1 MRIAVALFAA
11 LALAGCGST
20 WTVEDGDG
28 DGFSILE
35 GDCDDGPGGSGVGP
49 GADEVWYNGVDENCD
64 GNDADQ
70 DGDGYPAVE
79 AGGDDC
85 FDDPAGPSAD
95 YAALNGFAQ
104 PTAAEVYPGAADTWY
119 DGVDQDCAGDDDFDQ
134 DLDGYA
140 STAWAEVRSA
150 LPVSDCYDATSQAY
164 PELWPDCV
172 AEGEQV
178 IDAPLSPS
186 QVNPDVT
193 DVSYDGTDANC
204 DGLTDFD
211 VDGDG
216 YDACEECDDADASIF
231 PNDSD
236 EIWYNG
242 VDENCDGNDADQDG
256 DNYLVDGYTEPA
268 KPIHNG
274 KGTGDCWDDSASR
287 PDEMEAINGF
297 ADPDA
302 DEVHPDQSEVW
313 YDGVDQD
320 CAGDDDFDQDADGD
334 PTDDYSSRDSTPAGA
349 DCNDED
355 GTISSTAAD
364 TWYDGVDSNCDGE
377 SDYDQDGDGHDAEG
391 YGVAGADDCDDSK
404 ATVNPEMQEDCT
416 TTYDDDCDSDSN
428 TNDDDALGCAEYFDD
443 ADADGY
449 GDIDDSRCLCTDE
462 GTYTEL
468 GTTAG
473 SADCDD
479 TRALVNPGISNEDCA
494 TDYDDDCDDET
505 NTQNGDSCTTY
516 YLDADNDAYGTTTSQ
531 CWCDP
536 TGNYDV
542 TNDDDCD
549 DSRSAVNPAVSNESC
564 STSYDDD
571 CDGST
576 NERNGTGCT
585 TYYYDTD
592 SDGYGTTSS
601 QCWCSQAG
609 DYTSSYSTDC
619 DDSDANT
626 FPGAA
631 SSDST
636 TSCMTD
642 ADGDNY
648 GDSSAASPVTAGT
661 DCDDS
666 RSGVKPGASETC
678 GTSYDDDCDGSSND
692 TGAVGCTT
700 YYYDADGDTY
710 GTTTSQCT
718 CSATGDY
725 DATNDDDCDDAS
737 SADNPAAAETV
748 GNGDDDDCSGA
759 ETCYDDDDNDGYL
772 DTTADTRASTDS
784 DCSDSSEGTNSDPTT
799 DCDDADADTFPGA
812 ASNDSTSSCMNDDDG
827 DNYGDATVSGSVT
840 AGTDCDDSRSAVKP
854 GATET
859 CSTTYDDDCDSS
871 ANDTGATGCTTYYYD
886 GDNDGYGLSTSSQ
899 CTCTT
904 SGSYDVTLST
914 DCDDASS
921 SDYPGATETTGN
933 GDDEDCDGIET
944 CYDDDDNDGYLD
956 TTGDTRSSTTDTDCS
971 DSNEGTNTDATTD
984 CDDSSSSD
992 YPGATETTGNGDD
1005 EDCDGTE
1012 VCYDDDDNDGYLD
1025 TTGDTRTSTDT
1036 DCSDTNEGTNT
1047 DATTDCD
1054 DYSSSDYP
1062 GATETTGHGD
1072 DVDCDGAETCY
1083 HDDDNDGYL
1092 DTTGDTVASTDTD
1105 CSDANEGTTSDAT
1118 TDCDDTDSGDYVG
1131 ATETVGNGDD
1141 EDCDGD
1147 ETCYQD
1153 DDNDGFLD
1161 TEGDTVASTTDD
1173 DCADANEGTNT
1184 DLTTDCDDA
1193 DATAYPGATDTLA
1206 GNDGIDNDCDDYVD
1220 EDGLA
1225 SGDLVITEYMVGGS
1239 AYTAD
1244 WFEVYNASGYDITLD
1259 NFTLAL
1265 CADTDSAIADPDPL
1279 LIDCEYEVVATIEA
1293 GHTVPAGDYF
1303 VFCASSG
1310 NFSNTLT
1317 CPSGAT
1323 STNGDRWIDYD
1334 SPAYNATTRM
1344 TAVNGGITVEV
1355 GAVLMDDVFWWQ
1367 ETGNDDWPTSS
1378 SSSVQMDLSASLATT
1393 AIDDNDDY
1401 TDGVDTF
1408 WCTSNA
1414 AGVISD
1420 YSASAEEFGTPG
1432 DANEECP

>member
-11 LALAGCGST
+11 LALSGCGST

-28 DGFSILE
+28 DGFSIVD

-49 GADEVWYNGVDENCD
+49 GAEEIWYNGVDENCD

-70 DGDGYPAVE
+70 DGDGYLAVH

-85 FDDPAGPSAD
+85 FDDPAGPPEEFT
-95 YAALNGFAQ
+95 ALNGFAQ

-119 DGVDQDCAGDDDFDQ
+119 DGIDQDCAGDDDFDQ
-134 DLDGYA
+134 DLDGFA
-140 STAWAEVRSA
+140 TTAWTEVRSS
-150 LPVSDCYDATSQAY
+150 LPASDCYDATSEAY
-164 PELWPDCV
+164 PEIWPECMAV
-172 AEGEQV
+172 SEQV
-178 IDAPLSPS
+178 IDAPLSPP
-186 QVNPDVT
+186 QVNPAAT
-193 DVSYDGTDANC
+193 DVVYDGTDANC

-211 VDGDG
+211 SDGDA
-216 YDACEECDDADASIF
+216 YDACEECDDDDASIF
-231 PNDSD
+231 PNDAE

-256 DNYLVDGYTEPA
+256 DNYLVEGYVEPA
-268 KPIHNG
+268 ERIHTG
-274 KGTGDCWDDSASR
+274 KGEGDCWDDPGSR

-302 DEVHPDQSEVW
+302 DEVHPGQSEVW

-334 PTDDYSSRDSTPAGA
+334 PTDELPSRDSNPAGA
-349 DCNDED
+349 DCDDED

-364 TWYDGVDSNCDGE
+364 AWYDGVDSNCDGE

-404 ATVNPEMQEDCT
+404 ATVNPDRQEACS
-416 TTYDDDCDSDSN
+416 TTYDDDCDNDGN
-428 TNDDDALGCAEYFDD
+428 TNDDDAIGCVEYFDD
-443 ADADGY
+443 ADADSY

-468 GTTAG
+468 GTTSG

-479 TRALVNPGISNEDCA
+479 TRAQVNPGISNEDC
-494 TDYDDDCDDET
+494 TTTYDDDCDGVT
-505 NTQNGDSCTTY
+505 NTQDGDSCTTY
-516 YLDADNDAYGTTTSQ
+516 YLDADNDGYGSTTSQ
-531 CWCDP
+531 CWCSA

-542 TNDDDCD
+542 INDDDCD

-601 QCWCSQAG
+601 QCWCSPAG

-619 DDSDANT
+619 DDSDDNT

-631 SSDST
+631 SNDSS

-666 RSGVKPGASETC
+666 RSGVKPGATETC

-737 SADNPAAAETV
+737 AADNPAATETV
-748 GNGDDDDCSGA
+748 GNGDDDDCSGG

-772 DTTADTRASTDS
+772 DSTGDTRASTDN
-784 DCSDSSEGTNSDPTT
+784 DCADSYEGTNTDPTT

-827 DNYGDATVSGSVT
+827 DNYGDATVSGSVV
-840 AGTDCDDSRSAVKP
+840 AGTDCDDTRSAVKP

-859 CSTTYDDDCDSS
+859 CSTSYDDDCDSS
-871 ANDTGATGCTTYYYD
+871 SNDVGATGCTTYYYD

-914 DCDDASS
+914 DCDDSSS
-921 SDYPGATETTGN
+921 SDYPGATETVGN
-933 GDDEDCDGIET
+933 GDDEDCDGYET

-956 TTGDTRSSTTDTDCS
+956 TTGDTRASSDTDCS
-971 DSNEGTNTDATTD
+971 DAYEGTNSDPTTD
-984 CDDSSSSD
+984 CDDSDS
-992 YPGATETTGNGDD
+992 
-1005 EDCDGTE
+1005 
-1012 VCYDDDDNDGYLD
+1012 
-1025 TTGDTRTSTDT
+1025 GDTR
-1036 DCSDTNEGTNT
+1036 
-1047 DATTDCD
+1047 A
-1054 DYSSSDYP
+1054 SS
-1062 GATETTGHGD
+1062 
-1072 DVDCDGAETCY
+1072 
-1083 HDDDNDGYL
+1083 
-1092 DTTGDTVASTDTD
+1092 DTD
-1105 CSDANEGTTSDAT
+1105 CSDAYEGTNSDPT
-1118 TDCDDTDSGDYVG
+1118 TDCDDSDSGDYPG

-1141 EDCDGD
+1141 EDCDGY
-1147 ETCYQD
+1147 ETCYDD

-1161 TEGDTVASTTDD
+1161 TTGDTRTSTTDT
-1173 DCADANEGTNT
+1173 DCADAYEGTST
-1184 DLTTDCDDA
+1184 DLTTDCDDS
-1193 DATAYPGATDTLA
+1193 DATAYPGASDTLV
-1206 GNDGIDNDCDDYVD
+1206 GNDGIDNDCDDFVD
-1220 EDGLA
+1220 EGGMG

-1244 WFEVYNASGYDITLD
+1244 WFEVYNASGYDVTLD
-1259 NFTLAL
+1259 NFTITL
-1265 CADTDSAIADPDPL
+1265 CSDSATSIADPNPS
-1279 LIDCEYEVVATIEA
+1279 LITCDYEIVLTVES
-1293 GHTVPAGDYF
+1293 GHTVPADDYF

-1310 NFSNTLT
+1310 NFSNALI

-1323 STNGDRWIDYD
+1323 SSDGDRWTDYD
-1334 SPAYNATTRM
+1334 IPAYDATTRM
-1344 TAVNGGITVEV
+1344 GDDNGGIAVEA
-1355 GAVLMDDVFWWQ
+1355 GAVFLDEVFWWQ
-1367 ETGNDDWPTSS
+1367 ENGLDDWPQSSTSS
-1378 SSSVQMDLSASLATT
+1378 IQLDLSVSTGTT
-1393 AIDDNDDY
+1393 AEADNDDY
-1401 TDGVDTF
+1401 TDGTDDV
-1408 WCTSNA
+1408 WCTSTG
-1414 AGVISD
+1414 AGVIAD
-1420 YSASAEEFGTPG
+1420 YSASAAEYGTPG
-1432 DANEECP
+1432 SANSECP